1 MTPLDFQ
8 RAPDLR
14 RLEISASIAAT
25 KSEQADDTNA
35 TIDRIVK
42 KGTENF

>member
-14 RLEISASIAAT
+14 RLEISAPIAAT
-25 KSEQADDTNA
+25 KADDTNA
-35 TIDRIVK
+35 TIDRTVK
-42 KGTENF
+42 KGAENF